1 MVSDVWKYEMT
12 LREEVWKPE
21 EVFYIKLQLLNA
33 SFHNVKKSKGNKT
46 QLFNSYFSLDC
57 IANAFL
63 ITNNSIP
70 VNKKTRQVNNK
81 R

>member
-1 MVSDVWKYEMT
+1 MVRDVWKYEMT

-57 IANAFL
+57 IANVFL
-63 ITNNSIP
+63 ITNNFIP
-70 VNKKTRQVNNK
+70 VNKKK
-81 R
+81 RGR